1 MIRIF
6 MGAVGKI
13 AFPMSPNMFNRI
25 EFRSITG
32 KPVDMKSLGLLQESF
47 NVCSLVDGAI
57 VPDKN
62 NVPAQMAQQIPQKS
76 DDLRARDVM
85 GMETDI
91 KTKMVAAR
99 GHGDTADGRDFIT
112 PVAVAQD
119 RCAARRSPRFADVR
133 YEQKTAFVQ
142 EGNMGLKFSG
152 FFLYWAMSCASRTQ
166 WPFRLFAER
175 VVAAF
180 DSSSQNRGV
189 IASILLHACNGRR
202 SRHESAVRYALMS
215 IGRWRVRLL
224 QLLSAAFSSAFLS
237 DDRSREKVVPI
248 WPGFEFLFDLFSDRP
263 DTTAPPNSETISIS
277 APQPDRFCLNAAWRW
292 LVDVALPIAWDFRV
306 VSYTII

>member
-1 MIRIF
+1 MICVLMR
-6 MGAVGKI
+6 AVGKI

-47 NVCSLVDGAI
+47 NICPLVDGAI
-57 VPDKN
+57 VPDQKN
-62 NVPAQMAQQIPQKS
+62 VSAQMTQHIPQKS
-76 DDLRARDVM
+76 DDFRTGDVM

-91 KTKMVAAR
+91 KTQMVAAR
-99 GHGDTADGRDFIT
+99 RYGDTPDGRDFIT
-112 PVAVAQD
+112 PVAVTKD
-119 RCAARRSPRFADVR
+119 RCAARRSPSFADVR
-133 YEQKTAFVQ
+133 YEQKTTFVQ

-189 IASILLHACNGRR
+189 IASIPLRGYNGRR
-202 SRHESAVRYALMS
+202 SRHKSAVRYALMS
-215 IGRWRVRLL
+215 TGRWRVLLL
-224 QLLSAAFSSAFLS
+224 QLLATAFSSAFPS
-237 DDRSREKVVPI
+237 EDRSTVRGVPI
-248 WPGFEFLFDLFSDRP
+248 WPGSEFLAGLSSDRS
-263 DTTAPPNSETISIS
+263 DTSALPNSGMISIF
-277 APQPDRFCLNAAWRW
+277 APRSDRFCLNAAWRW